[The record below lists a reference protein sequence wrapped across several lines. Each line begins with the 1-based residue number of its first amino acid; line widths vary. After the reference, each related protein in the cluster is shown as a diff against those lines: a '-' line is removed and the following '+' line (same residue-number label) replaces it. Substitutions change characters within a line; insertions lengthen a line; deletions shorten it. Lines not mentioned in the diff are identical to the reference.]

1 MMFEKSAIYAFFVGD
16 STADKIV
23 PSIGLTSWLIFG
35 MAAIMSILAVFSIA
49 LMATTNR
56 VADSWTS
63 ELQKSATVRINAA
76 EGQLATRTASVVRV
90 LQTTPG
96 ILRVRVLTQDENR
109 ALLEP
114 WLGDDLPLDRLP
126 VPQLIEL
133 SIDPETYDPMGLALR
148 LEGEVPGTV
157 LDDHARWR
165 DPLIK
170 AANRLRFFGYAALSL
185 IGAAAVGM
193 IILATGAALS
203 INTQVISVSRLVGA
217 RDVYIARA
225 FVRRLTLRS
234 TGGAVVG
241 SVVGALLI
249 LIVPTPTQSTALL
262 ENFGL
267 FGFEWLW
274 PALLPFATCVI
285 SFLASRQA
293 TFQILKAST

>member
-1 MMFEKSAIYAFFVGD
+1 M
-16 STADKIV
+16 
-23 PSIGLTSWLIFG
+23 
-35 MAAIMSILAVFSIA
+35 
-49 LMATTNR
+49 
-56 VADSWTS
+56 
-63 ELQKSATVRINAA
+63 
-76 EGQLATRTASVVRV
+76 ATRTASVVRV

-185 IGAAAVGM
+185 IGVAAVGM
-193 IILATGAALS
+193 IILATRAALS
-203 INTQVISVSRLVGA
+203 INTQVISVSRLVSLKSDIISSSFERAGGF
-217 RDVYIARA
+217 RSNFCLICCVLGSSVRTVY
-225 FVRRLTLRS
+225 VY
-234 TGGAVVG
+234 
-241 SVVGALLI
+241 
-249 LIVPTPTQSTALL
+249 
-262 ENFGL
+262 L
-267 FGFEWLW
+267 FQKLSG
-274 PALLPFATCVI
+274 
-285 SFLASRQA
+285 
-293 TFQILKAST
+293 